1 MRLRGSEAQGLKGS
15 PTRSL
20 SLCAS
25 APLSLVVA
33 LLLLAARAHA
43 APVLFTDTIPFTIS
57 GEAQAVPGTPVRVF
71 IESAKAETQVKAN
84 GRWSVFWTA
93 PLPTGA
99 YDVRIEI
106 GESSETQLLRV
117 QLRGPLPR
125 QSGVELQPRYPD
137 PLPPEPSLEEIT
149 DRWRIVPPPYELDE
163 HSQGRFDPYHQNILK
178 GDRPIRLREYAPERF
193 RDRLPFMGDDA
204 FLVLTGIS
212 DSLVESRTLPTPS
225 GVSADRPGSFP
236 FFGSDD
242 QGFFAQN
249 LILSADVFEGDTT
262 FQPVRQ
268 RIKITLVAN
277 LNHVRVEENAILKP
291 SPRRGT
297 ERTDGRVSLQE
308 LFYERKLRDLG
319 PNYDFVSFRAGIQPF
334 ASDFR
339 GFIFSDT
346 NLGFRLFGNWASN
359 RYQYNLAVFD
369 RLEKDTNSGLNI
381 FHELREQRVA
391 LANLYWQDFFR
402 PGYTQQFSLHHVR
415 DDASLKYDRNGNLVR
430 PAPVGDAK
438 PHSVQATY
446 IGEAGLGHFGRFNV
460 DHAVYYAFGRDSL
473 NPIAGADPQLRR
485 GNAVSISAGMAA
497 LEVSYDKD
505 WLRPRIGFFYAT
517 GDRNPRDRT
526 ARGFDA
532 IFDAPAFAGGGFS
545 FFNRLGIRLA
555 GSGVALVE
563 RGSLLPSLRSSK
575 DEGQPNFVN
584 PGIQLATIGLDAE
597 VTPRLKAIFT
607 ANYIRLDAVEPV
619 EEVLFQGHIHHDL
632 GTDLSAGLKYRPFL
646 SNNVVIAGGAAVL
659 LPGQGFKDIYES
671 KDPLYHAFMNVILS
685 F

>member
-1 MRLRGSEAQGLKGS
+1 MLALLITILAVG
-15 PTRSL
+15 
-20 SLCAS
+20 AS
-25 APLSLVVA
+25 AQ
-33 LLLLAARAHA
+33 
-43 APVLFTDTIPFTIS
+43 PVTFTDVIPFTLS
-57 GEAQAVPGTPVRVF
+57 GETHAAPGTPVKIF
-71 IESAKAETQVKAN
+71 IENAKAETQVKPD
-84 GRWSVFWTA
+84 GMWSILWTA
-93 PLPTGA
+93 PLKTGT

-106 GESSETQLLRV
+106 GDTTETQLLRV
-117 QLRGPLPR
+117 QLPGPLPR
-125 QSGVELQPRYPD
+125 QSGIETEPRFAE
-137 PLPPEPSLEEIT
+137 PLPPEPSLQEMT
-149 DRWRIVPPPYELDE
+149 DRWRIVPPPYELTVP
-163 HSQGRFDPYHQNILK
+163 SRGRFDPYSQNVLK
-178 GDRPIRLREYAPERF
+178 GDRPVRVRDFIPPRLLARLPERI
-193 RDRLPFMGDDA
+193 RDRLPFMGNDA

-225 GVSADRPGSFP
+225 GVSAARPGSFR
-236 FFGSDD
+236 FFGSDG

-249 LILSADVFEGDTT
+249 VILSADLFEGDTT

-277 LNHVRVEENAILKP
+277 LNHVRVEENAIVKP

-297 ERTDGRVSLQE
+297 ERTDARMSLQE

-319 PNYDFVSFRAGIQPF
+319 PNFDFVSFRAGIQPF

-346 NLGFRLFGNWASN
+346 NLGFRLFGNWRSN
-359 RYQYNLAVFD
+359 RYQYNLAFFD

-391 LANLYWQDFFR
+391 IANVYWQDFFR
-402 PGYTQQFSLHHVR
+402 PGYTQQFSLHVMR
-415 DDASLKYDRNGNLVR
+415 DEPSLKYDRNGGLVR
-430 PAPVGDAK
+430 PAPVGDAR

-446 IGEAGLGHFGRFNV
+446 LGTAGLGHFGRYNV
-460 DHAVYYAFGRDSL
+460 DHALYYVFGRDSL

-485 GNAVSISAGMAA
+485 GDAVRVSAGMAA

-505 WLRPRIGFFYAT
+505 WLRPRAGFFYAT
-517 GDRNPRDRT
+517 GDHHPRDRT

-532 IFDAPAFAGGGFS
+532 IFDAPSFAGGGFS

-563 RGSLLPSLRSSK
+563 RGSLLPSFRSSK
-575 DEGQPNFVN
+575 DEGQPNYVN
-584 PGIQLATIGLDAE
+584 PGIQLATLGLDAE
-597 VTPRLKAIFT
+597 LTPRLKAILT
-607 ANYIRLDAVEPV
+607 ANYIRLDAVEPI

-632 GTDLSAGLKYRPFL
+632 GTDLSLGLRYRPFL
-646 SNNVVIAGGAAVL
+646 SNNVVLVGGAAAL
-659 LPGQGFKDIYES
+659 LPGQGFQDIYES
-671 KDPLYHAFMNVILS
+671 KDPLYHAFMNVILT

>member
-1 MRLRGSEAQGLKGS
+1 MHELFRA
-15 PTRSL
+15 T
-20 SLCAS
+20 
-25 APLSLVVA
+25 VA
-33 LLLLAARAHA
+33 IAIFLLTATARAQ
-43 APVLFTDTIPFTIS
+43 PVIFTDTIPFTIT
-57 GEAQAVPGTPVRVF
+57 GESEAAPGTPVRVF
-71 IESAKAETQVKAN
+71 IENAKSETQVKN
-84 GRWSVFWTA
+84 DGRWSVFWTA

-99 YDVRIEI
+99 YDARIEI
-106 GESSETQLLRV
+106 GESSETHLLRV

-125 QSGVELQPRYPD
+125 QSGIESVLRYPD

-163 HSQGRFDPYHQNILK
+163 RSQGRFDPYNQNILK
-178 GDRPIRLREYAPERF
+178 GDRPIRLRDYTPERW

-225 GVSADRPGSFP
+225 GVSADRPGSFS
-236 FFGSDD
+236 FFGSED

-249 LILSADVFEGDTT
+249 VILSADVFEGDTT

-268 RIKITLVAN
+268 RIKITVVAN

-359 RYQYNLAVFD
+359 RYQYNLAFFD

-391 LANLYWQDFFR
+391 VANFYWQDFFR

-415 DDASLKYDRNGNLVR
+415 DDASLEYDRNGNLVR

-446 IGEAGLGHFGRFNV
+446 IGEAGLGHFGRINV
-460 DHAVYYAFGRDSL
+460 DHAIYYAFGRDSL
-473 NPIAGADPQLRR
+473 NPIAGPDPQLRR
-485 GNAVSISAGMAA
+485 GNAVNISAGMAA

-532 IFDAPAFAGGGFS
+532 IFDAPSFAGGGFS

-597 VTPRLKAIFT
+597 LTPRLKAIFT
-607 ANYIRLDAVEPV
+607 ANYIRLDAVEPI
-619 EEVLFQGHIHHDL
+619 EEVLFQGNIHHDL
-632 GTDLSAGLKYRPFL
+632 GTDLSVGLKYRPFL
-646 SNNVVIAGGAAVL
+646 SNNVVIAGGAAAL

>member
-1 MRLRGSEAQGLKGS
+1 MAM
-15 PTRSL
+15 
-20 SLCAS
+20 
-25 APLSLVVA
+25 PLTLLV
-33 LLLLAARAHA
+33 LLLIAAATHA
-43 APVLFTDTIPFTIS
+43 QPVIFTDVDPFTLS
-57 GEAQAVPGTPVRVF
+57 GEAHAPPGTPVHVF
-71 IESAKAETQVKAN
+71 IANANAETQVRTD
-84 GRWSVFWTA
+84 GTWSLLWTT
-93 PLPTGA
+93 PLKTGT
-99 YDVRIEI
+99 YDARIEI
-106 GESSETQLLRV
+106 GDTSETQLLRV
-117 QLRGPLPR
+117 QLRDRLPR
-125 QSGVELQPRYPD
+125 QSGIEPSTPRYKD
-137 PLPPEPSLEEIT
+137 PLPPEPSLQEMT
-149 DRWRIVPPPYELDE
+149 DRWRIVPPPYELQE
-163 HSQGRFDPYHQNILK
+163 ASHGRFDPYNQNILK
-178 GDRPIRLREYAPERF
+178 GDRPIRVSDHIPPRLLAILPQRV
-193 RDRLPFMGDDA
+193 RDRLPFMGNDA

-225 GVSADRPGSFP
+225 GVSAARPGSFR
-236 FFGSDD
+236 FFGSDG
-242 QGFFAQN
+242 QGLVAQN
-249 LILSADVFEGDTT
+249 LILSADLFEGDTT

-297 ERTDGRVSLQE
+297 ERTDGRMSLQE

-319 PNYDFVSFRAGIQPF
+319 PNFDFVSIRAGIQPF

-346 NLGFRLFGNWASN
+346 NLGVRLFGNWRSN
-359 RYQYNLAVFD
+359 RYQYNLAFFD

-391 LANLYWQDFFR
+391 IANVYWQDFFR
-402 PGYTQQFSLHHVR
+402 PGYTEQFSLHVMR
-415 DDASLKYDRNGNLVR
+415 DEPSLKYDRNGILVR
-430 PAPVGDAK
+430 PAPVGDAR

-446 IGEAGLGHFGRFNV
+446 LGTAGLGHFGHFNI
-460 DHAVYYAFGRDSL
+460 DHAIYYVFGRDSL
-473 NPIAGADPQLRR
+473 NPIAGPDPQLRR
-485 GNAVSISAGMAA
+485 GDAVHISAGMAA

-505 WLRPRIGFFYAT
+505 WLRPRAGFFYAT
-517 GDRNPRDRT
+517 GDRNPRDRI

-563 RGSLLPSLRSSK
+563 RGSLLPSFRSSK

-584 PGIQLATIGLDAE
+584 PGIQLATLGLDAE
-597 VTPRLKAIFT
+597 LTPRLKAILT
-607 ANYIRLDAVEPV
+607 ANYIRLDAVQPV

-632 GTDLSAGLKYRPFL
+632 GTDLSLGLRYRPFL
-646 SNNVVIAGGAAVL
+646 NNNVTIVGGAAVL
-659 LPGQGFKDIYES
+659 LPGEGFKDIYETRNA
-671 KDPLYHAFMNVILS
+671 LYQAFMNVIVS

>member
-1 MRLRGSEAQGLKGS
+1 VSAWLRCAKAAAAAAVLHTVLLVNAQE
-15 PTRSL
+15 
-20 SLCAS
+20 
-25 APLSLVVA
+25 VV
-33 LLLLAARAHA
+33 
-43 APVLFTDTIPFTIS
+43 FTDRIPFTIS
-57 GEAQAVPGTPVRVF
+57 GRAAMPGARVV
-71 IESAKAETQVKAN
+71 IVVENAKAETVAAAD
-84 GRWSVFWTA
+84 RTWSILWTA
-93 PLPTGA
+93 PFATGT
-99 YDVRIEI
+99 YDMTVDVGGAVE
-106 GESSETQLLRV
+106 QKLLRV
-117 QLRGPLPR
+117 QLRGPLAR
-125 QSGVELQPRYPD
+125 QSGIEEHPRFAD
-137 PLPPEPSLEEIT
+137 PLPPEPALQEMT

-163 HSQGRFDPYHQNILK
+163 QSRGRFDPYHQNILK
-178 GDRPIRLREYAPERF
+178 GDRPIRLREQTPAGLRG
-193 RDRLPFMGDDA
+193 RLPFMGDDA

-225 GVSADRPGSFP
+225 GVSAVNPGSFR
-236 FFGSDD
+236 FFGSDA
-242 QGFFAQN
+242 QGVFAQN
-249 LILSADVFEGDTT
+249 VIVSADLFEGDTT

-268 RIKITLVAN
+268 RIKMTLVAN
-277 LNHVRVEENAILKP
+277 LNHVRVEENAIVKP
-291 SPRRGT
+291 DVRRGT

-319 PNYDFVSFRAGIQPF
+319 PNYDFASFRAGIQPF

-346 NLGFRLFGNWASN
+346 NLGFRFFGNWASN
-359 RYQYNLAVFD
+359 RYQYNLAFFD

-391 LANLYWQDFFR
+391 IANFYWQDFFR

-446 IGEAGLGHFGRFNV
+446 VGMAGLGHFGRINV
-460 DHAVYYAFGRDSL
+460 DHALYYVFGRDSL

-485 GNAVSISAGMAA
+485 GNAVNISAGMAA
-497 LEVSYDKD
+497 VEVSYDKD
-505 WLRPRIGFFYAT
+505 WLRPRIGFFYAS
-517 GDRNPRDRT
+517 GDRDPRDRT
-526 ARGFDA
+526 ASGFDA

-597 VTPRLKAIFT
+597 VTPRLKAILT
-607 ANYIRLDAVEPV
+607 GNYIRLDAVESV
-619 EEVLFQGHIHHDL
+619 EQVLFQDDIHHDI
-632 GTDLSAGLKYRPFL
+632 GTDLSVGLRYRPFL
-646 SNNVVIAGGAAVL
+646 SNNVVIVGGAAVL
-659 LPGQGFKDIYES
+659 LPGKGFEDIYES

>member
-1 MRLRGSEAQGLKGS
+1 MMLVLALAVS
-15 PTRSL
+15 
-20 SLCAS
+20 S
-25 APLSLVVA
+25 A
-33 LLLLAARAHA
+33 LAAQ
-43 APVLFTDTIPFTIS
+43 PVIFTDAIPFTLS
-57 GEAQAVPGTPVRVF
+57 GETQAGAGTPVRIF
-71 IESAKAETQVKAN
+71 IESAKAETQVQSN
-84 GRWSVFWTA
+84 GRWSVLWTA
-93 PLPTGA
+93 PLKSGA

-106 GESSETQLLRV
+106 GDTSETQLLRV
-117 QLRGPLPR
+117 QLRGRLPR
-125 QSGVELQPRYPD
+125 QSGIETVPRYAD
-137 PLPPEPSLEEIT
+137 PLPAEPSLQEMT

-163 HSQGRFDPYHQNILK
+163 HSQGRFDPYHQNIFK
-178 GDRPIRLREYAPERF
+178 GDRPIRVRDYVPERF
-193 RDRLPFMGDDA
+193 RGNLLPFMGDDA
-204 FLVLTGIS
+204 FLVFTGIS

-225 GVSADRPGSFP
+225 GVSADRPGSFR
-236 FFGSDD
+236 FFGSDG
-242 QGFFAQN
+242 QGLFAQN
-249 LILSADVFEGDTT
+249 VIVSADLFEGDTT

-268 RIKITLVAN
+268 RIKITLVGN
-277 LNHVRVEENAILKP
+277 LNHVRVEENAIIKP

-297 ERTDGRVSLQE
+297 ERTDARVSLQE

-346 NLGFRLFGNWASN
+346 NLGFRLFGNWRSN
-359 RYQYNLAVFD
+359 RYQYNLAIFD

-391 LANLYWQDFFR
+391 LANVYWQDFLR

-415 DDASLKYDRNGNLVR
+415 DDASLKYDRKGGLVR

-446 IGEAGLGHFGRFNV
+446 IGEAGLGHFGRINV
-460 DHAVYYAFGRDSL
+460 DHALYYAFGHDSL
-473 NPIAGADPQLRR
+473 NPIAGTDPELRR
-485 GNAVSISAGMAA
+485 GDAVNISAGMAA

-517 GDRNPRDRT
+517 GDRQPRDRT

-607 ANYIRLDAVEPV
+607 GNYIRLDAVEPI
-619 EEVLFQGHIHHDL
+619 EEVLFQGNIHHDI
-632 GTDLSAGLKYRPFL
+632 GTDLSVGLRYRPFL
-646 SNNVVIAGGAAVL
+646 SNNVVIVGGAAVL

-671 KDPLYHAFMNVILS
+671 SDPLSHAFMNVILS

>member
-1 MRLRGSEAQGLKGS
+1 ML
-15 PTRSL
+15 
-20 SLCAS
+20 
-25 APLSLVVA
+25 VA
-33 LLLLAARAHA
+33 LALSTIAAAQD
-43 APVLFTDTIPFTIS
+43 VVFTEQIPFVIS
-57 GEAQAVPGTPVRVF
+57 GKSTLPADTRV
-71 IESAKAETQVKAN
+71 IVIVENAKAEAQVKPD
-84 GRWSVFWTA
+84 GTWSILWTA
-93 PLPTGA
+93 PFATGT
-99 YDVRIEI
+99 YDMTIDVGDTIE
-106 GESSETQLLRV
+106 SRLLRV
-117 QLRGPLPR
+117 QLPGLVAR
-125 QSGVELQPRYPD
+125 QSGIEVEPRFPD
-137 PLPPEPSLEEIT
+137 PLPPEPTMQEMT

-163 HSQGRFDPYHQNILK
+163 HSQGRFDPYNQNILK
-178 GDRPIRLREYAPERF
+178 GDRPIRLRDYAPERF

-225 GVSADRPGSFP
+225 GVSADRPGSFR
-236 FFGSDD
+236 FFGSDG

-249 LILSADVFEGDTT
+249 VIVSADVFEGDTT

-268 RIKITLVAN
+268 RLKITLVAN
-277 LNHVRVEENAILKP
+277 LNHLRVEENAIIKP

-297 ERTDGRVSLQE
+297 ERTDARVSLQE

-346 NLGFRLFGNWASN
+346 NLAFRLFGNWASN
-359 RYQYNLAVFD
+359 RYQYNLAIFD

-391 LANLYWQDFFR
+391 IANFYWQDFLR

-415 DDASLKYDRNGNLVR
+415 DDASLHYDRNGVLVR

-446 IGEAGLGHFGRFNV
+446 VGMAGLGHFGRINI
-460 DHAVYYAFGRDSL
+460 DHALYYVFGRDSL

-485 GNAVSISAGMAA
+485 GNAIDVSAGMAA
-497 LEVSYDKD
+497 VELSYDKD

-526 ARGFDA
+526 GTGFDA

-575 DEGQPNFVN
+575 DEGQPNYVN
-584 PGIQLATIGLDAE
+584 PGVQLATIGLDAE
-597 VTPRLKAIFT
+597 VTPRLKAVLT
-607 ANYIRLDAVEPV
+607 GNYIRLDAVESV
-619 EEVLFQGHIHHDL
+619 EQVLFQDNIHHDI
-632 GTDLSAGLKYRPFL
+632 GTDLSVGLRYRPFL
-646 SNNVVIAGGAAVL
+646 SNNVAIVGGAAVL
-659 LPGQGFKDIYES
+659 LPGKGFEDIYET
-671 KDPLYHAFMNVILS
+671 KDPLYHAFMNVILQ